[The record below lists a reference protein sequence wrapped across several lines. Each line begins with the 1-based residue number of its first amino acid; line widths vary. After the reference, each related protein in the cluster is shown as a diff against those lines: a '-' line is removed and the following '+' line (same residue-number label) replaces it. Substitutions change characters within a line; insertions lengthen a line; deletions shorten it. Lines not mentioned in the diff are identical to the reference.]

1 MKVLNCN
8 IKIFINL
15 CLLIKLLANDFYDNR
30 NTQTNEIYYLTNKSL
45 KFMHEE
51 LYYKSERQEYKK
63 NLKESAFNYNNNS
76 GNYTSSL
83 TKDKDLSINKKL
95 SIFRNLEL
103 ETLEKENITI
113 GNCTYDTCFN
123 GYCNSTKF
131 CICDDGFETFPS
143 NNTIGCNYL
152 KYKVKVAFYL
162 EFFLPFGIG
171 HLYSERNE
179 FGIFKIFLF
188 IVSVAMLIIYV
199 IIAKKKNSSET
210 TELVIALNT
219 FLIVP
224 LYLMWHIIDIMLFG
238 VNKYVDGNGI
248 PLNDW

>member
-1 MKVLNCN
+1 MKFQSFR
-8 IKIFINL
+8 IKIFVYI
-15 CLLIKLLANDFYDNR
+15 CLTIKLLAKDFFDFQNHPS
-30 NTQTNEIYYLTNKSL
+30 NEIYYPTNKSL
-45 KFMHEE
+45 NFLQEE
-51 LYYKSERQEYKK
+51 VFFETKK
-63 NLKESAFNYNNNS
+63 NLKDAKNDNDNNNKQ
-76 GNYTSSL
+76 GNYTLSL
-83 TKDKDLSINKKL
+83 NRNINMINRL
-95 SIFRNLEL
+95 NIFRNLEI
-103 ETLEKENITI
+103 EEALEKENITI
-113 GNCTYDTCFN
+113 GNCTFNTCFN
-123 GYCNSTKF
+123 GFCNTTKF
-131 CICDDGFETFPS
+131 CICDDGFDTFPS
-143 NNTIGCNYL
+143 NNTIACNYS

-224 LYLMWHIIDIMLFG
+224 LYLMWHIIDIVLFG
-238 VNKYVDGNGI
+238 VNGYTDGNGI
-248 PLNDW
+248 SLNDW